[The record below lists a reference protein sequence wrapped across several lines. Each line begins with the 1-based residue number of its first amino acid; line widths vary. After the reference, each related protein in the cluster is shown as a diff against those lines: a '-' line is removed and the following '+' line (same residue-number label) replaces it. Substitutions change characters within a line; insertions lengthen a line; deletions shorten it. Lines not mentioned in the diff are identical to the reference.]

1 MMKLGGSHLPI
12 LLLLLAVAAA
22 FWLLPRAV
30 RAGAPAQ
37 IPSCEGARVFI
48 EGGQPSPFILPDFV
62 GRKLRVDPSAVL
74 EIRAENIPL
83 GAHLNWGLRG
93 FGTKL
98 ANKDLEIGSG
108 VARVRIE
115 DISTHVRGIFQI
127 DGTVLSE
134 FGELC
139 SVPFE
144 IEISGFSGTTA
155 LAATGVSA
163 AAGLVALASAPLSA
177 SGINAKV
184 NLKVQIQRRRPR
196 GLRRWLPVPA
206 WKRTMFSTTTGVI
219 TGLGIA
225 VLLQQSG
232 FAPLSIATALK
243 GAIIGGGVTF
253 GVGYSLG
260 VLRTFIKPPLPPS
273 DQQASA

>member
-1 MMKLGGSHLPI
+1 VMKLVGSHLAIP
-12 LLLLLAVAAA
+12 LLLIAVAAA
-22 FWLLPRAV
+22 FWLLTHVA

-37 IPSCEGARVFI
+37 IPSCGGARVFI
-48 EGGQPSPFILPDFV
+48 QGGQPSPFILPDFA

-74 EIRAENIPL
+74 EIRAENILP
-83 GAHLNWGLRG
+83 GARLKWGLRG

-98 ANKDLEIGSG
+98 ASKTLDIGSG
-108 VARVRIE
+108 VAQVRIE
-115 DISTHVRGIFQI
+115 DVSAHARGIFEV
-127 DGTVLSE
+127 DGTLLSG

-144 IEISGFSGTTA
+144 IDISGFGGTTA

-163 AAGLVALASAPLSA
+163 VAGLGALVSAPLSA
-177 SGINAKV
+177 NGINAKV
-184 NLKVQIQRRRPR
+184 KLKVQVQRRRTR

-206 WKRTMFSTTTGVI
+206 WKRTMFSTITGVI
-219 TGLGIA
+219 TGLGVA

-232 FAPLSIATALK
+232 FAPLSLANALK

-253 GVGYSLG
+253 GVGYSFG
-260 VLRTFIKPPLPPS
+260 VLWTFIRPPLPQPEE
-273 DQQASA
+273 QASA